1 VKDKEYRAA
10 FGLKNY
16 QIVEKE
22 LARGS
27 RVCVYQ
33 VEFIT
38 VPCLLTVIFGHGR
51 KCHLPKLM
59 EDEDPPATL
68 PEYYYEGPSKLLG
81 ELDFGRSYRNLNK
94 VRVDSVA
101 ESREREEGVGG
112 TDDRA

>member
-1 VKDKEYRAA
+1 MREREYRAA
-10 FGLKNY
+10 FGLKNF

-22 LARGS
+22 LERGS
-27 RVCVYQ
+27 RVCIYQ

-51 KCHLPKLM
+51 RCHLPKLM
-59 EDEDPPATL
+59 ADESPPATL

-81 ELDFGRSYRNLNK
+81 EIDFGRPHRNLNK
-94 VRVDSVA
+94 IRVDSVA
-101 ESREREEGVGG
+101 EPGEGEERIGG